1 MEALVGRRW
10 NVLVVAGIACFIIG
24 VAIVFLLAR
33 DDDNGSNA
41 RPSSDTVP
49 VLVAK
54 EDIKPGTT
62 GADAASK
69 VEVQRVSIAERSAD
83 ALSSPSELSTQLV
96 VAAFGKGEQIR
107 QGGLKRQTGQATS
120 VALAKGKEAVA
131 VAIPYVPSGAGYVAP
146 GDLVNVYQ
154 VYSDTVSALNE
165 TGQQVAA
172 AGLPYATPRVELLLT
187 NVRVL
192 EVQAAGATPLVT
204 PTASNNPAGTSATTS
219 QPTTGTATV
228 ILEVDTIDAEKVIF
242 GSTIPKLSLY
252 LSKVG
257 ENPPAGPTPGRDFGN
272 QLEEEPNAAFSRA
285 NQ

>member
-1 MEALVGRRW
+1 MGRRW
-10 NVLVVAGIACFIIG
+10 NVLVVAGIACFVVG

-33 DDDNGSNA
+33 DDGSSSSS

-54 EDIKPGTT
+54 EDIKSGTT
-62 GADAASK
+62 GADAATK
-69 VEVQRVSIAERSAD
+69 VEVQRVSIAERAAD

-107 QGGLKRQTGQATS
+107 QGGLKRQTGAATS
-120 VALAKGKEAVA
+120 VSLAKGKEAVA
-131 VAIPYVPSGAGYVAP
+131 VSVPFVQSGAGYVAP
-146 GDLVNVYQ
+146 GDLVNIYQ
-154 VYSDTVSALNE
+154 VFPDAVATLND
-165 TGQQVAA
+165 TGQNVAA
-172 AGLPYATPRVELLLT
+172 TGIPYTAPRVELLLT

-192 EVQAAGATPLVT
+192 DVLPAGATPLIT

-219 QPTTGTATV
+219 QPSSTGLTTV

-242 GSTIPKLSLY
+242 GSTIQKLSLY
-252 LSKVG
+252 LTRVG
-257 ENPPAGPTPGRDFGN
+257 DNPPAGPTPGRDYGN
-272 QLEEEPNAAFSRA
+272 QLDEEPNAAFSRA